1 MRNANA
7 LVKRLTD
14 TLADAAEAVTRG
26 ADDLLAALLPKPQA
40 QLVPV
45 RVRRTDPQRR

>member
-14 TLADAAEAVTRG
+14 TLAGAAGAVTRG
-26 ADDLLAALLPKPQA
+26 ADELLAALLPKPEA

-45 RVRRTDPQRR
+45 RVRRSDPQRR